1 MKKLKIVYTLFLFA
15 ITSTIALAQSIAFKA
30 EVNKKSV
37 AVGESLQVGFYIET
51 DEINYTIDKPMQ
63 YPTYN
68 GFRLIGEDKTKYTQF
83 VNGKGLTQD
92 GIILVFTAEKE
103 GKLKI
108 GSARITIDGKNY
120 NTKPIEIEVV
130 KQSNLSTTNKI
141 NTNQPAFLQANV
153 SNPNPYVNEQVNLT
167 VKMFSRDLGLLN
179 RKKNFRQGKLDGL
192 SPKMVTSKPE
202 TIKQEMVSGKQYF
215 SEEVAKYVIFPEK
228 EGQIT
233 IDPFSVD
240 ILVSGIYGTEAY
252 EIRSNPVV
260 INAKAIPEEGRPKN
274 FTGAVGDFKLK
285 TDLNK
290 SEIKANESANL
301 KVEISGTGNFNKLV
315 VPEVKA
321 PENIETY
328 DPKRYNNYKTYDKGM
343 QGSIASEIIMVP
355 EQEGSYTISPVE
367 FSYFDPKKEKFITL
381 KTDEVKLAVNG
392 KLENDDDDDDR
403 EDEEYNTNKEKY
415 SSIISLKNATLLA
428 TGGIVLLATLGL
440 FYIKR
445 KKDNNETIEIESEK
459 STNHKKFQ
467 PKQTINSDT
476 TKINQSVKLTTE
488 SKTNF
493 DKKLNLLQ
501 QNINNTDLKAFYQLQ
516 ENLLCEIGMQLTATD
531 LANFS
536 DFVVGEKLVNKGYDL
551 ALVNEWKL
559 LLNNARQ
566 AKYSA
571 LNANEND
578 DLTAIYFKTEKLI
591 QQFLK

>member
-1 MKKLKIVYTLFLFA
+1 MKNFKIIYTFFLFA
-15 ITSTIALAQSIAFKA
+15 LTSALAIAQSIAFKA

-92 GIILVFTAEKE
+92 GIILVFSAEKE

-108 GSARITIDGKNY
+108 GSARITIDGKTY
-120 NTKPIEIEVV
+120 TTKPIEIDVV
-130 KQSNLSTTNKI
+130 KTNNLLTTNKI
-141 NTNQPAFLQANV
+141 NTNQPAFLQTNV
-153 SNPNPYVNEQVNLT
+153 SNANPYVNEQVNLT
-167 VKMFSRDLGLLN
+167 VKMFSKDLGLLN
-179 RKKNFRQGKLDGL
+179 RKKNFRQGKLEGL

-301 KVEISGTGNFNKLV
+301 KVEISGTGNFNKLI

-321 PENIETY
+321 PESIETY

-343 QGSIASEIIMVP
+343 QGSIASEIVMVP

-392 KLENDDDDDDR
+392 RLENEDEDDNDDDENNR
-403 EDEEYNTNKEKY
+403 EKY
-415 SSIISLKNATLLA
+415 SNTISFKNGTLLT
-428 TGGIVLLATLGL
+428 TGGLILVAALGL

-445 KKDNNETIEIESEK
+445 KKGQSNISEIKDINPLPTEDNQKYKPK
-459 STNHKKFQ
+459 STIATNTNIVEK
-467 PKQTINSDT
+467 PINLTEENKSD
-476 TKINQSVKLTTE
+476 
-488 SKTNF
+488 F

-501 QNINNTDLKAFYQLQ
+501 QNIHNTDVKTFYQLQ
-516 ENLLCEIGMQLTATD
+516 ENILCEIGMKLSQTD

-536 DFVVGEKLVNKGYDL
+536 DFVVEEKLQEKGWDL
-551 ALVNEWKL
+551 VLINEWKH
-559 LLNNARQ
+559 LLNNARK

-571 LNANEND
+571 LNTNETD
-578 DLTAIYFKTEKLI
+578 DLTEIYFKTEKLI